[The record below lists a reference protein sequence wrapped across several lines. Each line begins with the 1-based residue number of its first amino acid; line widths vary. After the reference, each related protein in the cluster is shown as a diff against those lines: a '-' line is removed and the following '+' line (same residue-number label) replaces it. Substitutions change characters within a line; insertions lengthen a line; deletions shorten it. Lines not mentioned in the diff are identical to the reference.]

1 MSCNTGPPPASAG
14 RGVGVLLGV
23 LLAVVVLGDLPV
35 VHAHDAPGL
44 YDEDCPLE
52 RLAGAPPQVSLPQ
65 TLLLPLPVSAPE
77 AVPTRPLAAT
87 GGALFAAFDS
97 RAPPVLVLT

>member
-1 MSCNTGPPPASAG
+1 
-14 RGVGVLLGV
+14 VLLGV

-65 TLLLPLPVSAPE
+65 TPLLPLPGLAPE

>member
-1 MSCNTGPPPASAG
+1 MSCNTGPPRAARG

-52 RLAGAPPQVSLPQ
+52 RLAGAPPQMSLPQ
-65 TLLLPLPVSAPE
+65 TLLLPLPVSVPE